1 MARPYMLNDFA
12 MHAQRLSAK
21 LPPDDWDSEA
31 PRPLLLRQASGVF
44 DVVWVSTLDDAE
56 NDQLTID
63 TLKFSK
69 TPHEEMEVAAMS
81 ADKRPGWLKRAVRC
95 ICPCFVYG
103 RNRR

>member
-69 TPHEEMEVAAMS
+69 TPHEEMEVAAIS
-81 ADKRPGWLKRAVRC
+81 SDKRPSYMKRALRC
-95 ICPCFVYG
+95 IRRCFVCGQNG
-103 RNRR
+103 R